1 MTIDL
6 SGDKHFGHAVTISI
20 EALKALLLVN
30 GGAATALIALK
41 AKGGGSFVLPVLFF
55 GLAALLNAST
65 LTLGYF
71 SQLNYANSR
80 FQEESGSPDEAT
92 TSWRSHIRWQAFAI
106 IVLMISLAASAGGMV
121 TAFRQ
126 IDSTAC
132 GLS

>member
-1 MTIDL
+1 MTMDL

-41 AKGGGSFVLPVLFF
+41 TKGGGSFVLPVLFF
-55 GLAALLNAST
+55 GLAALLNAFT

-71 SQLNYANSR
+71 SQLSYANSR
-80 FQEESGSPDEAT
+80 LQQETGSPDKAI
-92 TSWRSHIRWQAFAI
+92 TSSCNHNRWQACAI
-106 IVLMISLAASAGGMV
+106 VVLMISLAASAGGMV
-121 TAFRQ
+121 TAFLQ
-126 IDSTAC
+126 IDSTTC

>member
-1 MTIDL
+1 MDL

-41 AKGGGSFVLPVLFF
+41 TKGGGSFVLPVLFF
-55 GLAALLNAST
+55 GLAALLNAVT

-71 SQLNYANSR
+71 SQLKYANFR
-80 FQEESGSPDEAT
+80 LLEESGRPDEAA
-92 TSWRSHIRWQAFAI
+92 TSLRSHKRWQALAI
-106 IVLMISLAASAGGMV
+106 VVLVISLAASALGMM
-121 TAFRQ
+121 TAFLQ
-126 IDSTAC
+126 IDSTAR